1 MVTNTSAYSLPA
13 ITFNLNTRFDMDTGD
28 LLNNLTRR
36 MQVNQ
41 PLVNPHLIS
50 IPSLRTLT
58 VGGLPGGDFKDLGG
72 QSDGPLDF
80 EILVLG
86 SCDQIRADY
95 QLATAHEESMSCLGT
110 QKTRRRGFYRD
121 DTFFDILNVTGSQG
135 DTNAVDFDGSL
146 GLFVFFSSFSD

>member
-1 MVTNTSAYSLPA
+1 
-13 ITFNLNTRFDMDTGD
+13 MDTGD
-28 LLNNLTRR
+28 LLNNLTGR

-41 PLVNPHLIS
+41 PLMNPHLIS

-72 QSDGPLDF
+72 QSDGALDF

-95 QLATAHEESMSCLGT
+95 QLATAHEELVLG
-110 QKTRRRGFYRD
+110 RRRQDAGVSIGTIPFS
-121 DTFFDILNVTGSQG
+121 TFLT
-135 DTNAVDFDGSL
+135 
-146 GLFVFFSSFSD
+146 